1 MRKELSKSTESSVC
15 VCVWLDLKIENLD
28 HIYENIVKRKSLKIQ
43 DGEQIQI
50 YGRQIGLQGM
60 QVIT

>member
-15 VCVWLDLKIENLD
+15 VGLDLKIGNLD

>member
-1 MRKELSKSTESSVC
+1 MC